1 MEEILYVKFFNNTIY
16 DYLIVAAVI
25 LLTILI
31 QRLAARFIGS
41 IAFRFLHKH
50 LPLAQKEPFYDLLL
64 LPIQLLF
71 LVLISAF
78 ALKTLHYPP
87 VIEVTFF
94 GKPLH
99 NIISLMYKTAFAI
112 IITFALV
119 RLVDFITLLLSIKV
133 RATYTRADDQILL
146 FVKEIVKLT
155 FVVGCVF
162 FVVGHIFAV
171 DISAAIAG
179 AGIVALA
186 VALAAK
192 ETLQNLMASVIIFLE
207 QPFTIGDYV
216 HIDNTRGIVQKV
228 GFRSTL
234 IRTPE
239 NVLVTIP
246 NNKMVDSV
254 TENIP
259 LTALSKV
266 NTSIRLQYNTST
278 TQIQNITHDIR
289 LFIEDYADT
298 DKQVDVGL
306 DEFGANALII
316 NIRYFLLDQTAAVKH
331 KQIINFAVIEIVAK
345 HKAAFA
351 VS

>member
-1 MEEILYVKFFNNTIY
+1 MQEILYTKFFNNTLY
-16 DYLIVAAVI
+16 DYLIVGAVI
-25 LLTILI
+25 LLAILI

-41 IAFRFLHKH
+41 IVFSFLHKR
-50 LPLAQKEPFYDLLL
+50 LPLAEKEYFYDLLL

-71 LVLISAF
+71 LVLVSAI

-87 VIEVTFF
+87 VIDIIFF
-94 GKPLH
+94 GEPLH
-99 NIISLMYKTAFAI
+99 DIISLLYKTAFAV

-119 RLVDFITLLLSIKV
+119 RLVDFITLLLSIKIH
-133 RATYTRADDQILL
+133 ATYTRADDQILL
-146 FVKEIVKLT
+146 FAKEIVKLT
-155 FVVGCVF
+155 LVVACVLFVVGR
-162 FVVGHIFAV
+162 IFAV
-171 DISAAIAG
+171 DISTAVAG
-179 AGIVALA
+179 AGIMALA

-266 NTSIRLQYNTST
+266 STSIRLQYNTNT

-289 LFIEDYADT
+289 QFIEDYADT
-298 DKQVDVGL
+298 DKQVNVGL
-306 DEFGANALII
+306 DEFGTNALII
-316 NIRYFLLDQTAAVKH
+316 NIRYFLLDQADAVKH
-331 KQIINFAVIEIVAK
+331 KQIINFAIIEIVAK